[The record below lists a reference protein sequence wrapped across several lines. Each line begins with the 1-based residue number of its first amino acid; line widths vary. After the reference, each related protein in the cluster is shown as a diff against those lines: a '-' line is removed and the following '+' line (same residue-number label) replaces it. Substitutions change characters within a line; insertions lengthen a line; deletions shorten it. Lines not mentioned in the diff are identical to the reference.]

1 MSCEPPV
8 DSLSIVLH
16 VVPLLQNVNPFPV
29 VASQNIRTRSSVD
42 TSTEVDAVSLN
53 ALPAPMTA
61 GRSVLIFSWM
71 LGKSVIVAAGKDVSG
86 TLGITGD
93 HPKHAAPGPE
103 NGQG

>member
-1 MSCEPPV
+1 M

-16 VVPLLQNVNPFPV
+16 VVPLLQNVNLFPV
-29 VASQNIRTRSSVD
+29 VASQNIRTRPTVE
-42 TSTEVDAVSLN
+42 TSTDADAVSLK

-61 GRSVLIFSWM
+61 GRSVLMFSWM
-71 LGKSVIVAAGKDVSG
+71 LVKSVIVAAGKDVCG

>member
-16 VVPLLQNVNPFPV
+16 VVPLLQNVNLLPA
-29 VASQNIRTRSSVD
+29 VASQNIRTRPSVD
-42 TSTEVDAVSLN
+42 TSTEVQAVSLK

-71 LGKSVIVAAGKDVSG
+71 AGGSLAAGKDVCG

-103 NGQG
+103 KGQG

>member
-1 MSCEPPV
+1 MSGGPPV

-16 VVPLLQNVNPFPV
+16 VVPLLQNVNLFPV
-29 VASQNIRTRSSVD
+29 VASQNIRTRPSVD
-42 TSTEVDAVSLN
+42 TSTDVEAVSLN
-53 ALPAPMTA
+53 AWPTPMTA
-61 GRSVLIFSWM
+61 GRSISIFRRM
-71 LGKSVIVAAGKDVSG
+71 PVESVSVAAGKGVCG

>member
-1 MSCEPPV
+1 MSCKPPV

-16 VVPLLQNVNPFPV
+16 VVPLLQNVNPLPV
-29 VASQNIRTRSSVD
+29 VASQNIRTRPSVA
-42 TSTEVDAVSLN
+42 TSTDVQAVSLK

-71 LGKSVIVAAGKDVSG
+71 AGGSLIAAAGKDVCG

-103 NGQG
+103 KGQG

>member
-8 DSLSIVLH
+8 DSLSIELH
-16 VVPLLQNVNPFPV
+16 VVPLLQNVNLFPV
-29 VASQNIRTRSSVD
+29 VASQNIRTRPSVD
-42 TSTEVDAVSLN
+42 TSTEVDAVSLK
-53 ALPAPMTA
+53 ALPAPMTE

-71 LGKSVIVAAGKDVSG
+71 LVRTVIVAAGKDVCV

-103 NGQG
+103 TGQG